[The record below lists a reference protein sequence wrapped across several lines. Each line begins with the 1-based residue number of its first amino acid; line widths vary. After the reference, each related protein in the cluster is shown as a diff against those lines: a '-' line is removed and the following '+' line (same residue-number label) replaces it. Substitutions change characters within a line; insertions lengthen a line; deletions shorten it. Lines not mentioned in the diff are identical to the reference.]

1 MASLSSANFNSIK
14 VRLELHLSSRLSRG
28 LCNFNSIKVRLERT
42 CKCGWYVSNQFQFH
56 KGTIRTHQVYRN
68 SDAKRHFN
76 SIKVRLERNYYHVH
90 ESTYHAFQFHKGTI
104 RTQRQ
109 IRYNH
114 RAASFQFHKGT
125 IRTIVSGRNAP
136 SYDINF
142 NSIKV
147 RLEHSAHRSEY
158 PLPAFQFHKG
168 TIRTSYKRIKI
179 KTKKNSIP

>member
-1 MASLSSANFNSIK
+1 MYTNQPTTHFNSIKVRLEPRGKSAIIIGLHHFNSIK
-14 VRLELHLSSRLSRG
+14 VRLELIYKTLS
-28 LCNFNSIKVRLERT
+28 
-42 CKCGWYVSNQFQFH
+42 
-56 KGTIRTHQVYRN
+56 
-68 SDAKRHFN
+68 
-76 SIKVRLERNYYHVH
+76 
-90 ESTYHAFQFHKGTI
+90 
-104 RTQRQ
+104 
-109 IRYNH
+109 NH
-114 RAASFQFHKGT
+114 YGGIFQFHKGT